1 MGVFKK
7 HTRKTNEIL
16 RAHRL
21 NLEEVCL
28 IFSAPIIRSGRKKIL
43 TDRFH

>member
-7 HTRKTNEIL
+7 FTRKTSEIL
-16 RAHRL
+16 RTHRL

-28 IFSAPIIRSGRKKIL
+28 IFAAPIIRSSKRSSP
-43 TDRFH
+43 H